1 MQSLFAYL
9 KLAMNSYQAEQ
20 LESIEAVRR
29 HLLALPPHEIE
40 RLRTRID
47 DYLHFR
53 RQVETFLTENF
64 SDICSRTCYQNQLSA
79 CCSKDGIITFFGDVV
94 VNLLVSE
101 PADIDNLITVLK
113 RKNNGFKCIYLTEE
127 GCMWRVKPVV
137 CEMFLCDAARDEVF
151 GQNPHLNEVWRGFE
165 AGKKKFTWPD
175 RPVLFDDLEK
185 YFMDMECRTA
195 LMYLHNSPGLLRV
208 KKIAREKGEFYDAR

>member
-1 MQSLFAYL
+1 
-9 KLAMNSYQAEQ
+9 MNSYQAEQ

-29 HLLALPPHEIE
+29 HLLALPLHKREKVSAQIG
-40 RLRTRID
+40 
-47 DYLHFR
+47 DYLAFR
-53 RQVETFLTENF
+53 RRVGAFLAEHF
-64 SDICSRTCYQNQLSA
+64 SDICTRTCYQNQLSA

-101 PADIDNLITVLK
+101 PAQIDPLMAALNK
-113 RKNNGFKCIYLTEE
+113 ENDGFKCVYLTDG
-127 GCMWRVKPVV
+127 GCLWRVKPIV

-151 GQNPHLNEVWRGFE
+151 GRNPRLNEVWRQFE
-165 AGKKKFTWPD
+165 AAKKTFTWPD

-185 YFMDMECRTA
+185 FFMNLECRTA

-208 KKIAREKGEFYDAR
+208 KKIAMERGEFYDAR

>member
-1 MQSLFAYL
+1 
-9 KLAMNSYQAEQ
+9 MNSYQAEQ

-29 HLLALPPHEIE
+29 RLLALPLHKKAQLTAQIG
-40 RLRTRID
+40 
-47 DYLHFR
+47 DYLGFR
-53 RQVETFLTENF
+53 RQAAAFLTEHF
-64 SDICSRTCYQNQLSA
+64 SDICTRTCYQNRLSA

-94 VNLLVSE
+94 VNLLLSE
-101 PADIDNLITVLK
+101 PAEIDRLTAVLN
-113 RKNNGFKCIYLTEE
+113 RENHGFKCVYLAE
-127 GCMWRVKPVV
+127 GGCLWRVKPIV

-151 GQNPHLNEVWRGFE
+151 GNNPDLNVRWREFE
-165 AGKKKFTWPD
+165 ETKKQFTWPD

-185 YFMDMECRTA
+185 YFMDLDCRTA